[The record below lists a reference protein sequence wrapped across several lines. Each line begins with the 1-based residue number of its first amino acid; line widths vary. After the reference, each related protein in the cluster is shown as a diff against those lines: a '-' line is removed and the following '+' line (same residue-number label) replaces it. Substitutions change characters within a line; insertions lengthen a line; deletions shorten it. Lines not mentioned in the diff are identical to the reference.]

1 MEMDN
6 LLHKTSYLHYN
17 IISLQGT
24 MCIISLWMQT
34 LILQPPPN
42 PPNKKPPKKTAFPHT
57 EWDCNTDIQIE

>member
-1 MEMDN
+1 MEVDN
-6 LLHKTSYLHYN
+6 LLYKTSYLHYN

-34 LILQPPPN
+34 LILQPPPKKTS
-42 PPNKKPPKKTAFPHT
+42 KKPAFPNT

>member
-17 IISLQGT
+17 IISLHGT

-34 LILQPPPN
+34 LIVQPPLFLP
-42 PPNKKPPKKTAFPHT
+42 PPKKPAFPNT

>member
-17 IISLQGT
+17 IISLHGT

-34 LILQPPPN
+34 LILQPPPQ
-42 PPNKKPPKKTAFPHT
+42 KKSPKNLPSPT
-57 EWDCNTDIQIE
+57 

>member
-17 IISLQGT
+17 IISLHGM
-24 MCIISLWMQT
+24 MCSISLWMQT
-34 LILQPPPN
+34 LILQPPP
-42 PPNKKPPKKTAFPHT
+42 PPKKTSKKPAFPNT